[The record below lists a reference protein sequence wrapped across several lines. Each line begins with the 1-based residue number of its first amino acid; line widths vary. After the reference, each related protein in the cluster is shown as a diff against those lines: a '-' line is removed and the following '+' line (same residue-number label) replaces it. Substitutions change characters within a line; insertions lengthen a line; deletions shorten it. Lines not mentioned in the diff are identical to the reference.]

1 MNATVTQLSIA
12 PVKGMRVVGVDA
24 LTLDPSGARGDRA
37 FCVVDPEGSQ
47 QLTTRTARLQQIV
60 PSWDGSTLTLRFPDG
75 SEVAEPPAFGAR
87 ATTANY
93 EGRTIRGRLVG
104 GALAAAVSEHI
115 GRPAQLFAR
124 DDGERLADDAPVTL
138 MSRASLAALAAALD
152 GTVPD
157 ARRFRMTVAID
168 GVGAWEEHEWGGR
181 EIAVGNALLRGLEP
195 VPRCVVTTRDPDS
208 GRTDLP
214 VLAALARLRGKRDVT
229 FGLWCE
235 VIAPGGVRR
244 GDPVQLRTTA

>member
-1 MNATVTQLSIA
+1 MNVSVTQLSIA
-12 PVKGMRVVGVDA
+12 PVKGMRLVSVDE
-24 LTLDPSGARGDRA
+24 LELDACGARGDRA
-37 FCVVDPEGSQ
+37 FCIVDPENVQ
-47 QLTTRTARLQQIV
+47 QLTTRTARLQQVV

-75 SEVAEPPAFGAR
+75 TEVAEPPALGAS

-93 EGRTIRGRLVG
+93 EGRPIRGRLVE
-104 GALAAAVSEHI
+104 GALAQAVSEHLR
-115 GRPAQLFAR
+115 RPVRLFAR

-138 MSRASLAALAAALD
+138 MSGASLAALAPELD

-157 ARRFRMTVAID
+157 ARRFRMTIAID
-168 GVGAWEEHEWGGR
+168 GVGAWEEHGWHDR
-181 EIAVGNALLRGLEP
+181 ELAVGATLLRGVAP

-208 GRTDLP
+208 GRTDSP

-235 VIAPGGVRR
+235 VAQPGPIRV
-244 GDPVQLRTTA
+244 GDPVRLLD